1 MKTYDGAEAK
11 NLAEK
16 GEKTK
21 RGKRRKRL
29 AAALIVV
36 ALLPLV
42 AAAVAAGGFYLWAEG
57 ASYDPA
63 LLPTAAALPVWL
75 TADGERIETVGER
88 YVTASELPD
97 VVKDAFVA
105 LEDRRFYSP
114 NSLSKT
120 LISTLRALLGASW
133 TR

>member
-11 NLAEK
+11 NPAEK

-29 AAALIVV
+29 AAAFIVI

-75 TADGERIETVGER
+75 TADGERIETDEER

-97 VVKDAFVA
+97 VV
-105 LEDRRFYSP
+105 
-114 NSLSKT
+114 
-120 LISTLRALLGASW
+120 
-133 TR
+133 